1 MNILFETERL
11 IFREL
16 ILDDASFIFEL
27 LNTEGWLKYIGDRN
41 IKTVEDAKNYI
52 VNGPLASYQKNG
64 FGLWLVIE
72 KATNTSIG
80 LCGLL
85 QRDYFDSPDI
95 GYAFLPNFTKMGLAL
110 ESAIGV
116 RQYAVN
122 YLKINLLY
130 ATTTLDN
137 VASINLLKKLG
148 FKFVEN
154 RKINDEEVSVFE
166 LKNKA

>member
-16 ILDDASFIFEL
+16 ILDDAGFIFEL

-85 QRDYFDSPDI
+85 QRDYFD
-95 GYAFLPNFTKMGLAL
+95 
-110 ESAIGV
+110 
-116 RQYAVN
+116 
-122 YLKINLLY
+122 
-130 ATTTLDN
+130 
-137 VASINLLKKLG
+137 
-148 FKFVEN
+148 
-154 RKINDEEVSVFE
+154 
-166 LKNKA
+166 